1 MNQINHI
8 SDKIVWA
15 KVPRYASAQG
25 KPNVCVVTAVA
36 GIAVTVAQVPREQ
49 T

>member
-8 SDKIVWA
+8 SDKMVWA
-15 KVPRYASAQG
+15 KVRLCPGETECLRG
-25 KPNVCVVTAVA
+25 DGGA